1 MGSIFGLIKSFTVEQ
16 RFKTMYNRHM
26 SDQLPHHDAHN
37 DDHNE
42 SSLNAPLRKHKALT
56 SMPSDSAIDSV
67 VGMTVEKARV
77 ISIEPAS
84 NGDNGALWV
93 EVFQKSTCGS
103 CEVKGACGQGVLSR
117 WLSRGSHSIRV
128 LCDKG
133 QADFFTVGQW
143 VDIGVPDGVVLK
155 ASLMAYLL
163 PLLSMIVVAAV
174 FDSLFQ
180 YGGDLFALIGGII
193 GFVAG
198 LALVRSY
205 EHKHL
210 DSRQNQPQLLVLSY
224 KD

>member
-1 MGSIFGLIKSFTVEQ
+1 MLDPFRHKSPLDTPLHQHKVQ
-16 RFKTMYNRHM
+16 A
-26 SDQLPHHDAHN
+26 SLSA
-37 DDHNE
+37 E
-42 SSLNAPLRKHKALT
+42 SVA
-56 SMPSDSAIDSV
+56 
-67 VGMTVEKARV
+67 GMTIERARV

-84 NGDNGALWV
+84 GDESGALWV
-93 EVFQKSTCGS
+93 EIFQQSTCGS
-103 CEVKGACGQGVLSR
+103 CEAKGACGQGVLSR

-133 QADFFTVGQW
+133 QADLFTVGQW

-180 YGGDLFALIGGII
+180 YGGDLFALIGGIV
-193 GFVAG
+193 GFIAG
-198 LALVRSY
+198 LALVRRY

-210 DSRQNQPQLLVLSY
+210 NSRQNQPQLLTLSN